1 MPQSHLTCE
10 PLGNAHAGVILGE
23 CTLSTDTLQ
32 NSTVGG
38 VLRRVVD
45 LVLCTTRVDQIVTA
59 LHMAASAVFQI
70 EQLQLSLAGMP
81 SGSSAIGLPSTPAYR
96 RVSPPRP
103 LPPPDAQP
111 LMMQRKEFH
120 LPVRTGELFLGAPD
134 PSGKPNS
141 GSADFS
147 TSLDNGAKSTGS
159 VTVHSFPV
167 PTFSSADANLL
178 SLLAEQSALDV
189 ERVTKLVRAPSSH
202 ATSDLLEAVQ
212 CAITEST
219 STASLFRRITQTVS
233 ETFDVGCALASS
245 RSGETPTIT
254 ARHSVKE
261 LAAAT
266 STWFAKIL
274 GDSEICHRL
283 KTELDPLA
291 YDQAQA
297 SSRGITCPFPSSSPV
312 RAVQLFP
319 LATNGRW
326 TGGLLLFDNIDF
338 KLDAAATET
347 VKRAAHSIG
356 MAVGASLRV
365 DDSSLDLDQW
375 RGWARVMTA
384 LLSEEPLEAVL
395 RDILTIG
402 NNVVNVDGALI
413 RLHSSDLPYS
423 DRYITLGN
431 TGFEKLIRS
440 VIQQGTADTLIINQ
454 PGGPLTRAK
463 DVAAGS
469 NSGSDRPFQP
479 YPFRLVSPIESGNT
493 PLGDLCLFRSNA
505 RPYSPEEIEDARQF
519 ASVIAVALKQKRTRE
534 IRTRQDQ
541 ILTSVRELAE
551 RLNRAAT
558 QQTMAEIAVEV
569 CAAAFGSGKASLH
582 FYQAQSQRLVMAAAF
597 GLPLPFVTAN
607 AHLSLGNGACGQAA
621 KQRSLLM
628 VDDVT
633 TDPDWMS
640 EWHANESGLDFRS
653 VWSLPLMA
661 GGDHLLGTLT
671 IYHSNL
677 VHASVDDVSFL
688 RLLGHQ
694 VAAALDRARL
704 ADRSQ
709 DLYRAT
715 VESLAAAVDAK
726 DPFTHNH
733 SWQVSAYCRKIA
745 EALDLSASEIEIVEL
760 AGLLHDVGKIGI
772 PDRVLQKPDEL
783 APDEWAMMQRHP
795 DLGARILG
803 DNSALAAVVPY
814 VRHHHERY
822 DGHGYPDQLSGNDV
836 PLGAAI
842 VGLADAFDT
851 MTSDR
856 PYRQAHTI
864 EQALQEVARCS
875 GSHFHPKVAAA
886 FLRVVKSGEIA
897 AVTRT
902 APRST
907 TRELRLKRVV
917 GSEARGF
924 GLLQR
929 ITTEIGALVDLDRF
943 LHRLNE
949 LMNSEFPES
958 TCEIYGQDPKTGD
971 LIAIANQRRRKRLV
985 IPRGQ
990 GISGWVAAHGMSES
1004 VPDVLEDARYIATG
1018 HRLMRSV
1025 MAVPLVVDG
1034 HCAGVLSLEHPD
1046 PSAYSP
1052 SDQHV
1057 LEIVATYVAQAIQV
1071 ANLHDRL
1078 KRNAHHDPLT
1088 GLLNHREFCQR
1099 LDEEID
1105 RARMTAGKLAI
1116 AILDVKSLSTVNRS
1130 HGHAAGDDVL
1140 KTIADVLKLK
1150 VRNGDT
1156 VARYGGDEFALL
1168 VPRINVSIIRARVG
1182 SISNSLDEIRAAKK
1196 LPSVSWGIGSFPN
1209 DGTRAADIM
1218 AAAENAIR
1226 TATNNHPASPFM

>member
-1 MPQSHLTCE
+1 MSK
-10 PLGNAHAGVILGE
+10 
-23 CTLSTDTLQ
+23 DTLQ

-38 VLRRVVD
+38 VVRRVVD
-45 LVLCTTRVDQIVTA
+45 LVSCATILDEIVSALQMAVSAIFPIGQLQTA
-59 LHMAASAVFQI
+59 LAGIPFGSPTN
-70 EQLQLSLAGMP
+70 SLP
-81 SGSSAIGLPSTPAYR
+81 NTPTLR
-96 RVSPPRP
+96 RYSHPRP
-103 LPPPDAQP
+103 IAPPAAQP
-111 LMMQRKEFH
+111 MMMQRNDLH
-120 LPVRTGELFLGAPD
+120 LPVRTGDLFLGAPES
-134 PSGKPNS
+134 SGKPYS
-141 GSADFS
+141 GPAEPS
-147 TSLDNGAKSTGS
+147 TSLDNGAQSTGS
-159 VTVHSFPV
+159 VAVQSFRV
-167 PTFSSADANLL
+167 PTFSSANANLL
-178 SLLAEQSALDV
+178 SLLAEQSPPDV
-189 ERVTKLVRAPSSH
+189 ERVTKLVRAPSSQ
-202 ATSDLLEAVQ
+202 ATFDLLEAVQ
-212 CAITEST
+212 RAITEST
-219 STASLFRRITQTVS
+219 STASLFQRITQTVS
-233 ETFDVGCALASS
+233 ETFDVGCALAMS
-245 RSGETPTIT
+245 RSGETPIIT
-254 ARHSVKE
+254 AHHSVKE
-261 LAAAT
+261 FASAT
-266 STWFAKIL
+266 STWFAEIL
-274 GDSEICHRL
+274 RDRELCHRL
-283 KTELDPLA
+283 KTELNPLT

-297 SSRGITCPFPSSSPV
+297 NSRGIACPFPASLPV

-326 TGGLLLFDNIDF
+326 AGGLLLFDNIHL

-347 VKRAAHSIG
+347 IKRAAHSIG
-356 MAVGASLRV
+356 MVVGGNFRV
-365 DDSSLDLDQW
+365 ENSSLGPDQW
-375 RGWARVMTA
+375 RGWARIMSA
-384 LLSEEPLEAVL
+384 LLSEEPLETVL
-395 RDILTIG
+395 RDVLTIG
-402 NNVVNVDGALI
+402 NDVVNVDGALI
-413 RLHSSDLPYS
+413 RLHNTDLPYS
-423 DRYITLGN
+423 ERYFTLGN
-431 TGFEKLIRS
+431 TGFEKLVRS
-440 VIQQGTADTLIINQ
+440 VIQQGTTDTLIVSQ
-454 PGGPLTRAK
+454 PGGPQNWVENA
-463 DVAAGS
+463 AAGL
-469 NSGSDRPFQP
+469 NSGSDRPLQP
-479 YPFRLVSPIESGNT
+479 YPFRLVSPIENGKT
-493 PLGDLCLFRSNA
+493 RLGDLCLFRSNA
-505 RPYSPEEIEDARQF
+505 RPYSAEEIDDARQF
-519 ASVIAVALKQKRTRE
+519 ASVIAVTLNQKRTLE

-558 QQTMAEIAVEV
+558 QQTMAEISVEV

-582 FYQAQSQRLVMAAAF
+582 IYQAQSERLVMAAAF

-607 AHLSLGNGACGQAA
+607 AHLSLGNGTCGQAA
-621 KQRSLLM
+621 QQRSLL
-628 VDDVT
+628 VIDDVT

-661 GGDHLLGTLT
+661 GGDNLQGTLT
-671 IYHSNL
+671 VYHSN
-677 VHASVDDVSFL
+677 VVQANDDDLSFL

-694 VAAALDRARL
+694 IAAALDRARL

-745 EALDLSASEIEIVEL
+745 EALDLSASEIEIIEL

-856 PYRQAHTI
+856 PYRRARTT
-864 EQALQEVARCS
+864 EQALQEVSRCS

-897 AVTRT
+897 AVART

-958 TCEIYGQDPKTGD
+958 TCEIYGQDPNTGD
-971 LIAIANQRRRKRLV
+971 LVAIANQRRRKRLV

-990 GISGWVAAHGMSES
+990 GIGGWVAAHGMSQNI
-1004 VPDVLEDARYIATG
+1004 PDVLEDARYIATG

-1105 RARMTAGKLAI
+1105 RARMTVGKLAI
-1116 AILDVKSLSTVNRS
+1116 AILDVKSLRTVNRS

-1168 VPRINVSIIRARVG
+1168 VPRVNVSIIRARVG
-1182 SISNSLDEIRAAKK
+1182 SISDSLSEIRATQP
-1196 LPSVSWGIGSFPN
+1196 LPGVSWGIGSFPN
-1209 DGTRAADIM
+1209 DGTHAEDIM

-1226 TATNNHPASPFM
+1226 TATNNRPASSFM